1 MANTIRIK
9 RSTATSTPTTL
20 QNAELAYSEL
30 SDKLFVGVGTGG
42 AGGSATTIMAIGGK
56 GAFADL
62 TSAQTVAGVKTFSSS
77 PVVPTVASN
86 DNSTNVA
93 STAFVKAQSYLVSAD
108 LSSYLT
114 SSIAASTYAPLASPT
129 FTGTVTIPS
138 GASISGYLTT
148 STASSTYAPL
158 ASPSLTGTPLSTTA
172 SVDTNT
178 TQIATTAYVVGQ
190 GYLKSATAST
200 TYAPLASPTFTGT
213 VTIPSGASISGYL
226 TTSTAD
232 TTYAPLASPTLT
244 GTPLSTTAA
253 VSTNTTQ
260 IATTAFVLGQ
270 GNSTAGTIA
279 MNGSQAAGTSN
290 LYARADHV
298 HPTDTTLAPLASPT
312 LTGTPLSTT
321 AAVDTNTTQ
330 IATTAYVVGQG
341 YLKSSTAS
349 TTYAPLAS
357 PTFTGTVTIP
367 SGASISGFAPL
378 ASPTFTGTPLST
390 TATAGTNT
398 TQIATTAFV
407 STAVSNL
414 VASAPEALN
423 TLNELALAL
432 GSDAS
437 FSTTIATSIGTKLT
451 TANNLSELTATASTA
466 RTNLGLGS
474 MATQASS
481 NVSITGG
488 TIDGLTFD
496 GGSF

>member
-1 MANTIRIK
+1 MANTVRIK
-9 RSTATSTPTTL
+9 RSTSTDTPTTL
-20 QNAELAYSEL
+20 ANAEIAYSES
-30 SDKLFVGVGTGG
+30 SDKFFIGVGTGG

-62 TSAQTVAGVKTFSSS
+62 ASAQTVAGIKTFSSS
-77 PVVPTVASN
+77 PVVPTVTSS
-86 DNSTNVA
+86 DDSTKAA
-93 STAFVKAQSYLVSAD
+93 STAFVKAQSYL
-108 LSSYLT
+108 
-114 SSIAASTYAPLASPT
+114 
-129 FTGTVTIPS
+129 
-138 GASISGYLTT
+138 TT
-148 STASSTYAPL
+148 STA
-158 ASPSLTGTPLSTTA
+158 G
-172 SVDTNT
+172 
-178 TQIATTAYVVGQ
+178 
-190 GYLKSATAST
+190 T

-213 VTIPSGASISGYL
+213 VTIPSGASISGF
-226 TTSTAD
+226 S
-232 TTYAPLASPTLT
+232 PLASPALT
-244 GTPLSTTAA
+244 GTPTAPTAST
-253 VSTNTTQ
+253 STNTTQ
-260 IATTAFVLGQ
+260 LATTAFVLGQ

-279 MNGSQAAGTSN
+279 MNGTQAAGTSS
-290 LYARADHV
+290 LYARADHI

-312 LTGTPLSTT
+312 FTGTPLSTT

-330 IATTAYVVGQG
+330 IATTAYVVGQS
-341 YLKSSTAS
+341 YLKSATAS
-349 TTYAPLAS
+349 TTYAPIAS

-378 ASPTFTGTPLST
+378 ASPALTGTPTST

-414 VASAPEALN
+414 VASAPDALN

-437 FSTTIATSIGTKLT
+437 FSTTVATSLGGKLT

-466 RTNLGLGS
+466 RTNLGLGTIS
-474 MATQASS
+474 TQASS

-488 TIDGLTFD
+488 TIDGVTID

>member
-1 MANTIRIK
+1 MANTVRIK
-9 RSTATSTPTTL
+9 RSTSTDTPTTL
-20 QNAELAYSEL
+20 ANAEIAYSES
-30 SDKLFVGVGTGG
+30 SDKFFIGVGTGG

-62 TSAQTVAGVKTFSSS
+62 ASAQTVAGIKTFSAS
-77 PVVPTVASN
+77 PVVPTVTSS
-86 DNSTNVA
+86 DDSTKVA
-93 STAFVKAQSYLVSAD
+93 STAFVKAQSYLTTTAAGTTYAPLASPTFTGTVTIPSGASISGFAPLASPTFTGTPAAPTAAVD
-108 LSSYLT
+108 TNTTQVATTAYVIGQSYLT
-114 SSIAASTYAPLASPT
+114 TGTASSTYAPLASPT

-148 STASSTYAPL
+148 STA
-158 ASPSLTGTPLSTTA
+158 G
-172 SVDTNT
+172 
-178 TQIATTAYVVGQ
+178 
-190 GYLKSATAST
+190 
-200 TYAPLASPTFTGT
+200 
-213 VTIPSGASISGYL
+213 
-226 TTSTAD
+226 

-270 GNSTAGTIA
+270 GNSTAGTIG
-279 MNGSQAAGTSN
+279 MNGVQAAGTSN
-290 LYARADHV
+290 LYARADHI

-330 IATTAYVVGQG
+330 IATTAYVVGQS
-341 YLKSSTAS
+341 YLKSATAS

-378 ASPTFTGTPLST
+378 ASPALTGTPTST

-437 FSTTIATSIGTKLT
+437 FSTTVATSLGGKLA
-451 TANNLSELTATASTA
+451 TASNLSELTATASTA
-466 RTNLGLGS
+466 RTNLGLGTIS
-474 MATQASS
+474 TQAASS
-481 NVSITGG
+481 VSITGG
-488 TIDGLTFD
+488 TIDGVTID